1 MSTNITV
8 TVDEGGF
15 DKAFDIFIKRC
26 AKAKILEEYR
36 KNCEYVKPSEIKRRK
51 KIKLQ
56 RKLERERAIAE
67 DTLLRKSFT

>member
-36 KNCEYVKPSEIKRRK
+36 KNCEYVKPSEI
-51 KIKLQ
+51 
-56 RKLERERAIAE
+56 
-67 DTLLRKSFT
+67 